1 MKTPVLLERFRR
13 EARAAGDLNH
23 ANICGMY
30 EVGQIGT
37 THFIAMQYI
46 DGRPLSDYIS
56 AEQSQRKVVAIIR
69 KLALALDVARERGI
83 VHRDLKPAN
92 VMIDR
97 RGEPVIMDF
106 GLARRLEASGDVRA
120 TQSGMIVGSL
130 AYMSPEQARGE
141 NDKIGPWTD
150 IYGLGTLFFEL
161 LTGSLPFR
169 GPILS
174 VLGQLVMQPAPKP
187 SSLRVDVDPKLE
199 SLCL

>member
-1 MKTPVLLERFRR
+1 
-13 EARAAGDLNH
+13 
-23 ANICGMY
+23 MY

-56 AEQSQRKVVAIIR
+56 PDLPPRKIAILVR
-69 KLALALDVARERGI
+69 RLALAQAHDRGI

-92 VMIDR
+92 IMVNLQ
-97 RGEPVIMDF
+97 GEPVIMDF

-120 TQSGMIVGSL
+120 TQSGMIVGSP
-130 AYMSPEQARGE
+130 AYMSPEQVRGE
-141 NDKIGPWTD
+141 NDQIGPWTD
-150 IYGLGTLFFEL
+150 IYGLGTLYFEL
-161 LTGSLPFR
+161 LTGSLTFR
-169 GPILS
+169 GPMLS
-174 VLGQLVMQPAPKP
+174 VLGQLVTQPAPKP